1 VGKAVLILGAGLVG
15 SSLGLA
21 LTRAGYDVRLWD
33 IAPSHAVVAAG
44 LGAGAV
50 ADEAT
55 DNPDIV
61 VVATPPDAIPSLV
74 AEVLEK
80 FPRAVVTDVG
90 SVKAP
95 ILAAVRRLAPEHQRY
110 VGSHPMAGSQFTG
123 SSTAPGS

>member
-95 ILAAVRRLAPEHQRY
+95 ILAAVRRLAPSTSATSARTPWR
-110 VGSHPMAGSQFTG
+110 GR
-123 SSTAPGS
+123 SSRAR

>member
-1 VGKAVLILGAGLVG
+1 MGNAVLILGAGLVG

-33 IAPSHAVVAAG
+33 IAPSHAVVAAS

-50 ADEAT
+50 ADEET

-80 FPRAVVTDVG
+80 FPTSAR
-90 SVKAP
+90 SRLRSSP
-95 ILAAVRRLAPEHQRY
+95 RCAA
-110 VGSHPMAGSQFTG
+110 SHPSTSATWVRTPWPAR
-123 SSTAPGS
+123 SSPAR